1 MIFSPAHVGSSLNTE
16 EAAVKKKKIPAGSIP
31 LMLAGD
37 LILARNT
44 NREFSQVFRRYEA
57 LLETF
62 ANMDRDERIMNYK
75 FLVALMLTSHAK
87 KVQSQEERKALF
99 DLKNQ
104 LFLSIANNKALR
116 RKIAFRYLV
125 SKNFRVLE
133 FCANCTSRNTAE
145 GLDRHKWKFCKTC
158 QVDRK
163 FYNVLSMKHKFDK
176 GNVALFLSNDLVPQ
190 VDGLTVTPKG
200 ELDNETE
207 EGRYDK
213 FHYNVKNL
221 DIFTLDSIKKAYA
234 KLMTQ

>member
-1 MIFSPAHVGSSLNTE
+1 MGSSLNTE

-57 LLETF
+57 LLEAF
-62 ANMDRDERIMNYK
+62 ANMERDERIMNYK
-75 FLVALMLTSHAK
+75 FLIALMLTSHAK
-87 KVQSQEERKALF
+87 KIQSLEERKQLF

-104 LFLSIANNKALR
+104 LYLSIANNKAIR
-116 RKIAFRYLV
+116 RKIGFRYLV
-125 SKNFRVLE
+125 SKNFRVIE
-133 FCANCTSRNTAE
+133 FCENCIRKNTAE
-145 GLDRHKWKFCKTC
+145 GLDRHKWKFCKDC
-158 QVDRK
+158 KVDRK
-163 FYNVLSMKHKFDK
+163 FYNVLAMTHKFTK
-176 GNVALFLSNDLVPQ
+176 GNVSLFLSNDLVPQ

-200 ELDNETE
+200 ELEKETE

-221 DIFTLDSIKKAYA
+221 DIFTLDSVKKAHT

>member
-1 MIFSPAHVGSSLNTE
+1 MGSSLNTE
-16 EAAVKKKKIPAGSIP
+16 ESSQVKKKKIPAGSVP

-87 KVQSQEERKALF
+87 KVQSVEERKALF

-133 FCANCTSRNTAE
+133 FCDYCKKRNTEE
-145 GLDRHKWKFCKTC
+145 GLDRHKWKFCKNC

-163 FYNVLSMKHKFDK
+163 FYNVLSMTHKFDK
-176 GNVALFLSNDLVPQ
+176 GIVALFLSNDLVPQ

-200 ELDNETE
+200 ELENETE

-221 DIFTLDSIKKAYA
+221 DIFTLDSIKKAHA